1 MEIAMLPKVVWSRS
15 NRVIPFSH
23 LRMTDTFAWDAQ
35 VFVVVEPCKNKYDE
49 VVNCLNLQNGLHYLI
64 EPERMVTPVN
74 ITITVED

>member
-1 MEIAMLPKVVWSRS
+1 MS
-15 NRVIPFSH
+15 
-23 LRMTDTFAWDAQ
+23 DTFAWDAQ
-35 VFVVVEPCKNKYDE
+35 VFIVVEPCKNKYDE